1 MSVKGLMP
9 RGRREINS
17 QMSTFFDNQES
28 DLINEFLTEYW
39 EEFEKFAA
47 NNRFDD
53 DLLKQISME
62 LEGRRKHY
70 E

>member
-1 MSVKGLMP
+1 MSVKGFMP

-47 NNRFDD
+47 NNGFDD

>member
-1 MSVKGLMP
+1 MP
-9 RGRREINS
+9 KGRREINN

-28 DLINEFLTEYW
+28 DDLIQEFLTEYW
-39 EEFEKFAA
+39 EEFEKFAG
-47 NNRFDD
+47 NNGFDD

-62 LEGRRKHY
+62 LDGRRKHY

>member
-1 MSVKGLMP
+1 
-9 RGRREINS
+9 
-17 QMSTFFDNQES
+17 MSTFFDNQES
-28 DLINEFLTEYW
+28 DLIQVFLTEYW
-39 EEFEKFAA
+39 EEFEKFAG
-47 NNRFDD
+47 NNGFDD

>member
-9 RGRREINS
+9 KGRRGINN

-28 DLINEFLTEYW
+28 DLIHEFLTEYW
-39 EEFEKFAA
+39 EEFEKFAG
-47 NNRFDD
+47 NNGFDD

-62 LEGRRKHY
+62 PWGQRT
-70 E
+70 

>member
-1 MSVKGLMP
+1 MP
-9 RGRREINS
+9 KGRRETNN

-28 DLINEFLTEYW
+28 DLIQEFLTEYW
-39 EEFEKFAA
+39 EEFEKFAG
-47 NNRFDD
+47 NNGFDD

>member
-1 MSVKGLMP
+1 
-9 RGRREINS
+9 
-17 QMSTFFDNQES
+17 MSTFFDNQES

-47 NNRFDD
+47 NKGFDD

>member
-1 MSVKGLMP
+1 MP
-9 RGRREINS
+9 KGRRETNN

-28 DLINEFLTEYW
+28 DLIQEFLTEYW
-39 EEFEKFAA
+39 EEFEKFAG
-47 NNRFDD
+47 NNGFDD

-62 LEGRRKHY
+62 LEGHRKHY

>member
-1 MSVKGLMP
+1 MP
-9 RGRREINS
+9 KGRREINN

-28 DLINEFLTEYW
+28 DLIHEFLTEYW
-39 EEFEKFAA
+39 EEFEKFAG
-47 NNRFDD
+47 NNGFDD

>member
-9 RGRREINS
+9 KGRRGINN

-28 DLINEFLTEYW
+28 DLIHEFWTEYW
-39 EEFEKFAA
+39 EECEKFAG
-47 NNRFDD
+47 NNGFDD

-62 LEGRRKHY
+62 LDGRRKHY

>member
-1 MSVKGLMP
+1 MP
-9 RGRREINS
+9 KGRREINN

-28 DLINEFLTEYW
+28 DDLIQEFLTEYW
-39 EEFEKFAA
+39 EEFEKFAG
-47 NNRFDD
+47 NNGFDD

>member
-1 MSVKGLMP
+1 MSVKGFMP
-9 RGRREINS
+9 KGRREINN

-28 DLINEFLTEYW
+28 DLIQEFLTEYW
-39 EEFEKFAA
+39 EEFEKFAG
-47 NNRFDD
+47 NNGFDD

-62 LEGRRKHY
+62 LEGCRKHY

>member
-9 RGRREINS
+9 QGRREINS

-28 DLINEFLTEYW
+28 DLINEFLMEYW

-47 NNRFDD
+47 NNGFDD